1 MTFSRCT
8 ARAGGIILILE
19 IIEWTWSL
27 SYSAEAAGR
36 ARIGGPA
43 FVRFKCFSVYIV
55 SVVMISTSVDL
66 VIHVAG
72 KINAHEVAFYVRAE
86 RLKSGKRI

>member
-1 MTFSRCT
+1 M
-8 ARAGGIILILE
+8 
-19 IIEWTWSL
+19 
-27 SYSAEAAGR
+27 
-36 ARIGGPA
+36 
-43 FVRFKCFSVYIV
+43 RFKCFPVYIV

>member
-19 IIEWTWSL
+19 VIEWTWSL

-36 ARIGGPA
+36 A
-43 FVRFKCFSVYIV
+43 FVRFKCFPVYIV